1 MATRR
6 PRKSTTS
13 KPTTTKKSPAKKT
26 TTSKPTT
33 KKSPAKKTTTRK
45 TVTSKKPTTR
55 KGVRSKK
62 VVKEVVQIKGGNEV
76 VRKLQY
82 EYIRLA
88 ENANK
93 AKFNEM
99 GQKVQNGE
107 VQWAYYA
114 VDGDIGYHYYRKL
127 K

>member
-33 KKSPAKKTTTRK
+33 TKKSPAKKTTTTKRVVNNK
-45 TVTSKKPTTR
+45 TISKGIITPKTDNSGNTT
-55 KGVRSKK
+55 
-62 VVKEVVQIKGGNEV
+62 
-76 VRKLQY
+76 RKLQY

-99 GQKVQNGE
+99 GQKVQSGE

-114 VDGDIGYHYYRKL
+114 VDDDIGYHYYRKL

>member
-26 TTSKPTT
+26 TTSKKPTT
-33 KKSPAKKTTTRK
+33 KKSPVKKTTTTKSGTTKRVVNNK
-45 TVTSKKPTTR
+45 TISKGIITPKTDNSGNTT
-55 KGVRSKK
+55 
-62 VVKEVVQIKGGNEV
+62 
-76 VRKLQY
+76 RKLQY

-99 GQKVQNGE
+99 GQKVQSGE

-114 VDGDIGYHYYRKL
+114 VDDDIGYHYYRKL